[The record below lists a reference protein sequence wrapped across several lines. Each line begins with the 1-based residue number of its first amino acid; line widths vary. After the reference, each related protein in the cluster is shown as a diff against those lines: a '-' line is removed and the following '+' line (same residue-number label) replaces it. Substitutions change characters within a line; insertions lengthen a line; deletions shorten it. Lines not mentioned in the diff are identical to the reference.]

1 MIERKL
7 KGILEKAARQYPA
20 VTLFGPRQ
28 AGKTTLVRAVFA
40 GHAYVNL
47 EDPTELELAKLDV
60 RRFFTLHPAPV
71 IIDEVQRYPELIS
84 SVQVMID
91 EKRDA
96 MGQFIL
102 TGSHQ
107 PLLAASVSQSL
118 AGRTSV
124 LTLLPFSID
133 ECGGDES
140 TDAMI
145 LKGFMPDV
153 RARGI
158 DPGDYYRNYF
168 KTYVERDLRQLINV
182 RNVILFERF
191 ITLLAGRIGQV
202 VNMTSLANETGVS
215 SQTIGEWIS
224 ILEAS
229 FLVFRLTPY
238 FSNISKRLVKSP
250 KIYFTDVGLA
260 AYLLGLENAAQV
272 ARDPLRGQLFEN
284 LVIADVLKQVLN
296 SGKEPRLSFLRTG
309 KGFEIDLLMREGMA
323 SRPVEIKSAMTYR
336 PSLAAN
342 LRAYSRAEAN
352 SVRPTLVYD
361 GESHPDVEGDAVKVV
376 NFRDF
381 SVKA

>member
-1 MIERKL
+1 M
-7 KGILEKAARQYPA
+7 
-20 VTLFGPRQ
+20 
-28 AGKTTLVRAVFA
+28 
-40 GHAYVNL
+40 
-47 EDPTELELAKLDV
+47 
-60 RRFFTLHPAPV
+60 
-71 IIDEVQRYPELIS
+71 S

-124 LTLLPFSID
+124 LTLLPFSIG
-133 ECGGDES
+133 ECSGDES

-284 LVIADVLKQVLN
+284 LVVADVLKQVLN

-342 LRAYSRAEAN
+342 LRAYSRVEAN

-361 GESHPDVEGDAVKVV
+361 GESHPDVDGDAVKVV

-381 SVKA
+381 LVNA